1 MLVTPDSQ
9 GSATKRQR
17 NTTTFVERESELVE
31 EAPGIEIPDT
41 GRVCMQRDE
50 KGLCVRVRVRVC
62 VCGVRLMS
70 TLQSLSLQSCA
81 SFKAECLPGR
91 NSEKSVS

>member
-1 MLVTPDSQ
+1 MLVTPDCQ
-9 GSATKRQR
+9 GSATKRQS
-17 NTTTFVERESELVE
+17 NTTFVGRESELVE

-62 VCGVRLMS
+62 GVRLMS
-70 TLQSLSLQSCA
+70 TLQALSLQSCA

>member
-1 MLVTPDSQ
+1 MRVTPDCQ

-17 NTTTFVERESELVE
+17 NTTFVGRKSELVE
-31 EAPGIEIPDT
+31 QAPGIEIPDT

-50 KGLCVRVRVRVC
+50 KGVCVC

-70 TLQSLSLQSCA
+70 TLQASSLQSCA
-81 SFKAECLPGR
+81 SFKADCLPAR